1 MTKKGILE
9 KLGIVEL
16 VEEKSPETLVEQKS
30 INEKKVV
37 EAEVVREPLE
47 SPAADQKIVESN
59 PMEKKVEKPIIVPQ
73 NTVSEIGEKLDVLIE
88 SYEKNKFLTI
98 EEIYRNKNLDKDVK
112 QTVFIAEV
120 FMKALPDNLPID
132 IKKKSTVNI
141 LEASDLKKDDL
152 LNDAYIRID
161 ALNTVLEDTVAKTAE
176 IRSNN
181 EKSIRE
187 LEERIDILKRHV
199 DERVEFED
207 KQTTTIEY
215 EIQRIINIVDGI
227 K

>member
-9 KLGIVEL
+9 KLGIIEL
-16 VEEKSPETLVEQKS
+16 VEEKSPEVA
-30 INEKKVV
+30 NEKKEVIISDEVVAPVSV
-37 EAEVVREPLE
+37 EAKQEPVIE
-47 SPAADQKIVESN
+47 QVKEIE
-59 PMEKKVEKPIIVPQ
+59 VEKPVIIKKDAAV
-73 NTVSEIGEKLDVLIE
+73 EIGEKLDVLIE
-88 SYEKNKFLTI
+88 SYEKNKFQTV
-98 EEIYRNKNLDKDVK
+98 EDIYRVKNLDKDVK

-141 LEASDLKKDDL
+141 LEASGLQKDEL

-181 EKSIRE
+181 DNSIKE
-187 LEERIDILKRHV
+187 LEERIEILKRHIE
-199 DERVEFED
+199 ERVEFED